1 MLGAEVER
9 LAVAAAS
16 ADDQKVAELYGRHGV
31 KVVDLDGAAIER
43 WRTLARATAWQHYAE
58 KTPLSATLLRLAQ
71 DAAA

>member
-1 MLGAEVER
+1 VLGAEVER

-31 KVVDLDGAAIER
+31 KVVDLDSAAIER
-43 WRTLARATAWQHYAE
+43 WRTLARATAWLHYAE